1 MKKMLLVTAIVIAAV
16 VNANAMSYE
25 RARSEA
31 LFLTDK
37 MAYELD
43 LTDYQYDAVY
53 EINLDYFNGLIGTTD
68 ILGINWNRRANELGY
83 VLTSW
88 QYKLFLESEYFYRPV
103 VIRKSALY
111 FTIYD
116 RYARDRFFRPNPPR
130 VYASYRVGTR
140 RYHEKPHNNMHFA
153 DKRHRDGAHK
163 IGDKPK
169 GNHNNGHHGNVAD
182 NHNYG
187 NKPAKPSGNHNT
199 GNVNGANK
207 PGNHNTGNVNGA
219 NKPGNKNTGNHNPGN
234 VNKTPKVGDKPSGN
248 HNSGNVNATTK
259 PANRNSG
266 SHGTAK
272 ATNGNTTRSTHTV
285 APDRRSS
292 SNATSSAAR
301 RSSNTAGSST
311 GRRSR

>member
-1 MKKMLLVTAIVIAAV
+1 MKKMLLVTAIVFAAV

-43 LTDYQYDAVY
+43 LTDYQYNAVY

-88 QYKLFLESEYFYRPV
+88 QYKLFLDSEYFYRPV
-103 VIRKSALY
+103 VVRKSALY

-130 VYASYRVGTR
+130 VYATYKVGSR

-163 IGDKPK
+163 VGDKPK
-169 GNHNNGHHGNVAD
+169 GNHYNGHHDNVAD
-182 NHNYG
+182 NHHHG
-187 NKPAKPSGNHNT
+187 NKLSGNHNP
-199 GNVNGANK
+199 GNVDKGNK
-207 PGNHNTGNVNGA
+207 VTKPTGNHN
-219 NKPGNKNTGNHNPGN
+219 GNHNPGN
-234 VNKTPKVGDKPSGN
+234 VNKGNKPTAHNNTGNVGMGTKPTKPSGN
-248 HNSGNVNATTK
+248 KPSGNVNAT
-259 PANRNSG
+259 
-266 SHGTAK
+266 
-272 ATNGNTTRSTHTV
+272 NGNTARTAHKV
-285 APDRRSS
+285 APE
-292 SNATSSAAR
+292 R
-301 RSSNTAGSST
+301 RSSNSATSSTARRTTNNAGSST

>member
-1 MKKMLLVTAIVIAAV
+1 MKKMLLVTAIVFAAV

-103 VIRKSALY
+103 AIRKSALY

-130 VYASYRVGTR
+130 VYATYKVGSR

-153 DKRHRDGAHK
+153 DNRHKNGALKIADKPNGNHNNGNHGNKPGKSGNVGGNKPSTNHNHGNVNGAGKPVTNHNTGNVNNTHK
-163 IGDKPK
+163 IGDKP
-169 GNHNNGHHGNVAD
+169 N
-182 NHNYG
+182 
-187 NKPAKPSGNHNT
+187 GNHNT

-207 PGNHNTGNVNGA
+207 PANKNTGNVNA
-219 NKPGNKNTGNHNPGN
+219 PN
-234 VNKTPKVGDKPSGN
+234 
-248 HNSGNVNATTK
+248 K
-259 PANRNSG
+259 PANRNTA

-272 ATNGNTTRSTHTV
+272 ATGGNTARNTHTV
-285 APDRRSS
+285 APERRSS
-292 SNATSSAAR
+292 SNAASSAAR
-301 RSSNTAGSST
+301 RTSNSACSST

>member
-43 LTDYQYDAVY
+43 LTDYQYNAVY

-103 VIRKSALY
+103 VVRKSALY
-111 FTIYD
+111 LTIYD
-116 RYARDRFFRPNPPR
+116 RYARDRFFRHNPPR
-130 VYASYRVGTR
+130 VYATYKVGTR
-140 RYHEKPHNNMHFA
+140 RYHEKPHNNKHFA
-153 DKRHRDGAHK
+153 DTRHDNGAHK
-163 IGDKPK
+163 TADKPK
-169 GNHNNGHHGNVAD
+169 GNHGNGNHGNAAD

-187 NKPAKPSGNHNT
+187 KKPANNGKVGENKPSGNHNT
-199 GNVNGANK
+199 GNVNEANK
-207 PGNHNTGNVNGA
+207 H
-219 NKPGNKNTGNHNPGN
+219 GNKNTGNHGTSIANN
-234 VNKTPKVGDKPSGN
+234 VN
-248 HNSGNVNATTK
+248 
-259 PANRNSG
+259 
-266 SHGTAK
+266 TARTAHK
-272 ATNGNTTRSTHTV
+272 V
-285 APDRRSS
+285 APE
-292 SNATSSAAR
+292 R
-301 RSSNTAGSST
+301 RSSNSATSSTARRSTNKAGSST

>member
-43 LTDYQYDAVY
+43 LTDYQYNAVY

-153 DKRHRDGAHK
+153 DKRHRHGAHK

-182 NHNYG
+182 NHNHG
-187 NKPAKPSGNHNT
+187 NKPAKPS
-199 GNVNGANK
+199 
-207 PGNHNTGNVNGA
+207 GNHNTGNVNGA

-259 PANRNSG
+259 PANRNTG
-266 SHGTAK
+266 SNGTAK

-285 APDRRSS
+285 APERRSS

>member
-1 MKKMLLVTAIVIAAV
+1 MKKMLLVTAIVFAAV

-43 LTDYQYDAVY
+43 LTDYQYNAVY

-103 VIRKSALY
+103 VVRKSALY

-130 VYASYRVGTR
+130 VYATYKVGSR

-163 IGDKPK
+163 VGDKPK
-169 GNHNNGHHGNVAD
+169 GNHNNGHHDNVAD
-182 NHNYG
+182 NHHHG
-187 NKPAKPSGNHNT
+187 NKPS
-199 GNVNGANK
+199 
-207 PGNHNTGNVNGA
+207 
-219 NKPGNKNTGNHNPGN
+219 GNHNPGN
-234 VNKTPKVGDKPSGN
+234 VNKGNKPTAHNNTGNVGMGTKPTKPSGNKPSGNVGSKPSGN
-248 HNSGNVNATTK
+248 HGNVNAT
-259 PANRNSG
+259 
-266 SHGTAK
+266 
-272 ATNGNTTRSTHTV
+272 NGNTARTAHKV
-285 APDRRSS
+285 APE
-292 SNATSSAAR
+292 R
-301 RSSNTAGSST
+301 RSSNSATSSTARRTTNNAGSST

>member
-182 NHNYG
+182 NHNHG
-187 NKPAKPSGNHNT
+187 NNPAKPS
-199 GNVNGANK
+199 
-207 PGNHNTGNVNGA
+207 GNHNTGNVNGA

-259 PANRNSG
+259 PANRNTG

-285 APDRRSS
+285 APERRSS

>member
-103 VIRKSALY
+103 VVRKSALY
-111 FTIYD
+111 FPIYD
-116 RYARDRFFRPNPPR
+116 RYARDRFFRHNPPR
-130 VYASYRVGTR
+130 VYATYKVGTR

-153 DKRHRDGAHK
+153 DKRHRNGAHK

-207 PGNHNTGNVNGA
+207 PGNKNTGNHNSGNNTHKVGDKPIGNHNTGNVN
-219 NKPGNKNTGNHNPGN
+219 
-234 VNKTPKVGDKPSGN
+234 
-248 HNSGNVNATTK
+248 ATNK
-259 PANRNSG
+259 PANRNTG

-285 APDRRSS
+285 APERRSS
-292 SNATSSAAR
+292 SNATSSAVR
-301 RSSNTAGSST
+301 RSSNNAGSST

>member
-43 LTDYQYDAVY
+43 LTNYQYNAVY

-68 ILGINWNRRANELGY
+68 IFGINWSRRANELGY

-88 QYKLFLESEYFYRPV
+88 QYKLFLDSEYFYRPV
-103 VIRKSALY
+103 ALRKSALY

-116 RYARDRFFRPNPPR
+116 RYARDRFFRPAPPR
-130 VYASYRVGTR
+130 VYAHYRAGSR

-153 DKRHRDGAHK
+153 DNRHKNGHHNL
-163 IGDKPK
+163 GDRPN
-169 GNHNNGHHGNVAD
+169 GNHNNGNHG
-182 NHNYG
+182 
-187 NKPAKPSGNHNT
+187 
-199 GNVNGANK
+199 NK
-207 PGNHNTGNVNGA
+207 PGNSGKVGG
-219 NKPGNKNTGNHNPGN
+219 NKPSSNHNRN
-234 VNKTPKVGDKPSGN
+234 LGN
-248 HNSGNVNATTK
+248 HNSGNVNATDK
-259 PANRNSG
+259 PSKVNP
-266 SHGTAK
+266 
-272 ATNGNTTRSTHTV
+272 GNAVRSTHS
-285 APDRRSS
+285 D
-292 SNATSSAAR
+292 TSAR
-301 RSSNTAGSST
+301 RSTVNAGSST

>member
-1 MKKMLLVTAIVIAAV
+1 MKKMLLVTAIVFAAV

-43 LTDYQYDAVY
+43 LTDYQYNAVY

-88 QYKLFLESEYFYRPV
+88 QYKLFLESEYFYRPIV
-103 VIRKSALY
+103 VRKSALY

-130 VYASYRVGTR
+130 VYATYKVGSR

-163 IGDKPK
+163 VGDKPK
-169 GNHNNGHHGNVAD
+169 GNHNNGHNGNVAD
-182 NHNYG
+182 NHNHG
-187 NKPAKPSGNHNT
+187 NKPGNKNTGNNTHRVGDKPSGNHNT
-199 GNVNGANK
+199 GNVN
-207 PGNHNTGNVNGA
+207 
-219 NKPGNKNTGNHNPGN
+219 
-234 VNKTPKVGDKPSGN
+234 
-248 HNSGNVNATTK
+248 ATNK
-259 PANRNSG
+259 PANRNTG
-266 SHGTAK
+266 NHGTVN
-272 ATNGNTTRSTHTV
+272 ATNGNTARTAHKV
-285 APDRRSS
+285 APE
-292 SNATSSAAR
+292 R
-301 RSSNTAGSST
+301 RSSNSATSSTARRTTNNAGSST